1 MTTLTQALSQ
11 ELFRRTRVSATI
23 GVLGVGI
30 MLYPHISIVP
40 LSQSLTWAAIM
51 FVLLSAR
58 VRNSLVGLGNPDVEQ
73 PRSLMLETCL
83 CAVIGL
89 GWGIS
94 LFVFDSSAMDQ
105 LFYLRL
111 LILSTAM
118 AFIISSTAVFLRLSL
133 AYTWT
138 IGITVAAFIAT
149 HDYVRPQGPLL
160 FSILL
165 YEVMITALALSTNRS
180 IRDAMTNQ
188 LAVASL
194 TEELTQSLDT
204 ERKLRAELSR
214 RADTDELTGILNRR
228 GILSHLNLELARCRR
243 FQWPLAVL
251 MLDIDHFKQV
261 NDTHGHASGDLAIRT
276 MVAAV
281 RKQLRETDVPG
292 RIGGEE
298 FLVVLPA
305 TGKDGALV
313 AAERIRASIPKQTI
327 ALPDC
332 SIQITVSIGVAIYLH
347 QDDADGLIARADH
360 ALYAAK
366 HNGRDRVEIEM
377 QES

>member
-1 MTTLTQALSQ
+1 MRTLTQALST

-30 MLYPHISIVP
+30 MLYPH
-40 LSQSLTWAAIM
+40 LSTVSLALSLTWTAIM
-51 FVLLSAR
+51 VALLGAR
-58 VRNSLVGLGNPDVEQ
+58 VRNSLAGLGDPEVER

-94 LFVFDSSAMDQ
+94 LFVFDSNAMDP

-111 LILSTAM
+111 LILAAAM
-118 AFIISSTAVFLRLSL
+118 AFIVSSTAVFLRLSV

-138 IGITVAAFIAT
+138 IGITVAAFILS

-160 FSILL
+160 FSIVL
-165 YEVMITALALSTNRS
+165 YEVMVTALAYSTNRT
-180 IRDAMTNQ
+180 IRTAISDQ

-194 TEELTQSLDT
+194 TEELTHSLET
-204 ERKLRAELSR
+204 ERNLRAELSR

-228 GILSHLNLELARCRR
+228 GILAHLNGELAGCRR
-243 FQWPLAVL
+243 FQWPIAVL
-251 MLDIDHFKQV
+251 MIDIDHFKDV
-261 NDTHGHASGDLAIRT
+261 NDTHGHASGDLAICT
-276 MVAAV
+276 MVGAV
-281 RKQLRETDVPG
+281 RKQLRETDVMG

-298 FLVVLPA
+298 FLVVLA
-305 TGKDGALV
+305 VTGKEGALV
-313 AAERIRASIPKQTI
+313 AAERIRESIPKNPI
-327 ALPDC
+327 ALEDGP
-332 SIQITVSIGVAIYLH
+332 IQITVSIGVAVYVH
-347 QDDADGLIARADH
+347 NDDADCLIARADQ

-366 HNGRDRVEIEM
+366 HNGRNRVEIET
-377 QES
+377 QEN